1 MQAAFAARRGVAIQ
15 YPQNKEHSVSAPD
28 GEPVLRIGARDVA
41 RYADGQDMAGTLSPR
56 PYLHPV
62 TTLDGVGLTEILP
75 EDHTHH
81 YGVSNAVVEV
91 NGTMFWGGKSYVHP
105 TGYEMLDNHGRQV
118 PLSTESGDHRISQRL
133 QWVDG
138 AGSHVLT
145 EDREILAD
153 LLPEHEVWTLR
164 WHSRLHADGGADLTI
179 GSPATRGRV
188 GAGYGGLFWRL
199 SGEDVP
205 TVATVADGTDP
216 LGNAISPWLLLVQD
230 RSTGPVSLLLGQPRE
245 AILPWFVRTSGYVGA
260 GPAVAWDAERVIP
273 AGGHLDL
280 HLWAVLADRA
290 LSTTEATTLYE
301 RLEQLA

>member
-1 MQAAFAARRGVAIQ
+1 M
-15 YPQNKEHSVSAPD
+15 SAPD

-41 RYADGQDMAGTLSPR
+41 RYAAGQDMAPTLSPR

-62 TTLDGVGLTEILP
+62 TTLDGVELTEILP

-118 PLSTESGDHRISQRL
+118 PVRTESGDHRIAEQL
-133 QWVDG
+133 EWVDG
-138 AGSHVLT
+138 AGAHVLT
-145 EDREILAD
+145 EQREILAD
-153 LLPEHEVWTLR
+153 LLPEHEAWALR
-164 WHSRLHADGGADLTI
+164 WHSQLIADGGTDLAL

-199 SGEDVP
+199 SGENVL
-205 TVATVADGTDP
+205 TTATVADGPDVDP
-216 LGNAISPWLLLVQD
+216 LGNDTSPWLLLVQE
-230 RSTGPVSLLLGQPRE
+230 RSTGPVSLLLAQPRNSM
-245 AILPWFVRTSGYVGA
+245 LPWFVRTSGYVGA
-260 GPAVAWDAERVIP
+260 GPAVAWDAERSIA
-273 AGGHLDL
+273 AGERLDL

-290 LSTTEATTLYE
+290 LTTAEATALYE